1 MKNKKQGNKLVGYLL
16 AIALSCLVC
25 LELVLRFVFG
35 FCDAVLYQP
44 SKAYE
49 YIAQPNQHRYRFFSH
64 IDYNSYSQRS
74 EEPDS
79 TKTII
84 LGLGDSVIFGGT
96 MLDQDS
102 IATTLF
108 SKETGM
114 QMLNISSG
122 SWGPDNCAAYLREKG
137 TFEAKAMVL
146 VCSSHDAFDV
156 MSHIPVVG
164 IYPNYPDKQYKLA
177 IWELVDRYLMPRV
190 KGWLGQS
197 QLVDPD
203 AQVVEKVKSEER
215 RAMGVKSEERRVK
228 NSGALRDE
236 GVAQKSLKFD
246 PGFDQLLQIS
256 KEKKIPFVIYLHP
269 EVGEVLTRQ
278 YKEGGKLI
286 MEWAKK
292 HGVKLVSGLNEGVT
306 ADMFRDVIHLNEKG
320 QRNLA
325 NSLERILNVES
336 KTR

>member
-1 MKNKKQGNKLVGYLL
+1 MKIINHTVPFKFKC
-16 AIALSCLVC
+16 LSIFLISFSII
-25 LELVLRFVFG
+25 EIILRYVFG
-35 FCDAVLYQP
+35 FCDAVLYQSSP
-44 SKAYE
+44 AYE

-79 TKTII
+79 TKTIV

-102 IATTLF
+102 IATSLF

-122 SWGPDNCAAYLREKG
+122 SWGPDNCAAYLKEKG
-137 TFEAKAMVL
+137 TFGAKAMVL

-164 IYPNYPDKQYKLA
+164 IYSNYPYKQYKLA
-177 IWELVDRYLMPRV
+177 IWEVIDRYLMPRIKV
-190 KGWLGQS
+190 YFRGK
-197 QLVDPD
+197 QLLDPD
-203 AQVVEKVKSEER
+203 AQVVENVKS
-215 RAMGVKSEERRVK
+215 
-228 NSGALRDE
+228 DE
-236 GVAQKSLKFD
+236 GVAKKALNFD

-256 KEKKIPFVIYLHP
+256 EEKHIPFFIYLHP
-269 EVGEVLTRQ
+269 EVSEVMSRK
-278 YKEGGKLI
+278 YKEGGLMIMKWAKTHHVKLI
-286 MEWAKK
+286 D
-292 HGVKLVSGLNEGVT
+292 GLNEGVT
-306 ADMFRDVIHLNEKG
+306 VDMYRDVIHLNEKG

-325 NSLERILNVES
+325 NSLKKMIN
-336 KTR
+336 K

>member
-1 MKNKKQGNKLVGYLL
+1 MYRINKRKIYIAISICFIL
-16 AIALSCLVC
+16 IAL
-25 LELVLRFVFG
+25 LECTLRFVFG

-44 SKAYE
+44 SPAYE

-79 TKTII
+79 TKTIV

-96 MLDQDS
+96 MLDQDC

-122 SWGPDNCAAYLREKG
+122 SWGPDNCAAYLKEKG
-137 TFEAKAMVL
+137 TFGAKAMVL

-156 MSHIPVVG
+156 ISHIPVVG

-177 IWELVDRYLMPRV
+177 IWEVIDRYLRPRIQ
-190 KGWLGQS
+190 GWLGHS
-197 QLVDPD
+197 QLIDPD
-203 AQVVEKVKSEER
+203 AQVVEKVKNE
-215 RAMGVKSEERRVK
+215 KRRVK
-228 NSGALRDE
+228 NSNALRDE
-236 GVAQKSLKFD
+236 GVAQKSLNFD
-246 PGFDQLLQIS
+246 PGFDLLLQIS
-256 KEKKIPFVIYLHP
+256 KEKNIPFFIYLHP
-269 EVGEVLTRQ
+269 EMGEVESKE

-286 MEWAKK
+286 IEWAKAND
-292 HGVKLVSGLNEGVT
+292 VKLVNGLDEGVT
-306 ADMFRDVIHLNEKG
+306 TSMFRDVIHLNEKG

-325 NSLERILNVES
+325 NSLERLFTINNDD
-336 KTR
+336 K

>member
-1 MKNKKQGNKLVGYLL
+1 MYRINKRKIYIAISICFIL
-16 AIALSCLVC
+16 IAL
-25 LELVLRFVFG
+25 LECTLRFVFG
-35 FCDAVLYQP
+35 FCDAVLYQSSP
-44 SKAYE
+44 AYE

-74 EEPDS
+74 EELDS
-79 TKTII
+79 TKTIV

-122 SWGPDNCAAYLREKG
+122 SWGPDNCAAYLKEKG
-137 TFEAKAMVL
+137 TFGAKAMVL

-177 IWELVDRYLMPRV
+177 IWEVIDRYLMPRIKV
-190 KGWLGQS
+190 YFRGK
-197 QLVDPD
+197 QLLDPD
-203 AQVVEKVKSEER
+203 AQVVEKVKS
-215 RAMGVKSEERRVK
+215 
-228 NSGALRDE
+228 DE
-236 GVAQKSLKFD
+236 GVAKKALNFD

-256 KEKKIPFVIYLHP
+256 EEKHIPFFIYLHP
-269 EVGEVLTRQ
+269 EVCEVMSRK
-278 YKEGGKLI
+278 YKEGGLMI
-286 MEWAKK
+286 MEWAKT
-292 HGVKLVSGLNEGVT
+292 HHIKLIDGLNEGVT
-306 ADMFRDVIHLNEKG
+306 VDMYRDVIHLNEKG

-325 NSLERILNVES
+325 NSLKKMINR
-336 KTR
+336 

>member
-1 MKNKKQGNKLVGYLL
+1 MKILIHTVSFKFKC
-16 AIALSCLVC
+16 LSI
-25 LELVLRFVFG
+25 VLISFSIVEIILRYVFG
-35 FCDAVLYQP
+35 FCDAVLYQSSP
-44 SKAYE
+44 AYE

-79 TKTII
+79 TKTIV

-122 SWGPDNCAAYLREKG
+122 SWGPDNCAAYLKEKG
-137 TFEAKAMVL
+137 TFGAKAMVL

-177 IWELVDRYLMPRV
+177 IWEVIDRYLMPRIKV
-190 KGWLGQS
+190 YFRGK
-197 QLVDPD
+197 QLLDPD
-203 AQVVEKVKSEER
+203 AQVVEKVKS
-215 RAMGVKSEERRVK
+215 
-228 NSGALRDE
+228 DE
-236 GVAQKSLKFD
+236 GVANKALNFD

-256 KEKKIPFVIYLHP
+256 EGKHIPFFIYLHP
-269 EVGEVLTRQ
+269 EVGEVMSRK
-278 YKEGGKLI
+278 YKEGGLMI
-286 MEWAKK
+286 MEWAKT
-292 HGVKLVSGLNEGVT
+292 HHVKLIDGLNEGVT
-306 ADMFRDVIHLNEKG
+306 VDMYRDVIHLNEKG

-325 NSLERILNVES
+325 NSLKKMINR
-336 KTR
+336 

>member
-1 MKNKKQGNKLVGYLL
+1 MFRINKKRFYIAISICFIL
-16 AIALSCLVC
+16 IAL
-25 LELVLRFVFG
+25 LEFTLRFVFG
-35 FCDAVLYQP
+35 FCDAVLYQSSP
-44 SKAYE
+44 AYE

-79 TKTII
+79 TKTIV
-84 LGLGDSVIFGGT
+84 LGLGDSVILGGT

-102 IATTLF
+102 VATTLF

-122 SWGPDNCAAYLREKG
+122 SWGPDNCAAYLKEKG
-137 TFEAKAMVL
+137 TFGAKAMVI

-156 MSHIPVVG
+156 MSHVPVVG

-177 IWELVDRYLMPRV
+177 IWEVIDRYLMPRIKV
-190 KGWLGQS
+190 YFRGK
-197 QLVDPD
+197 QLLDPD
-203 AQVVEKVKSEER
+203 AQVVEKVKS
-215 RAMGVKSEERRVK
+215 
-228 NSGALRDE
+228 DE
-236 GVAQKSLKFD
+236 GVANKALNFD

-256 KEKKIPFVIYLHP
+256 EEKHIPFFIYLHP
-269 EVGEVLTRQ
+269 EKGEVENNE

-286 MEWAKK
+286 IDWANT
-292 HGVKLVSGLNEGVT
+292 HHVKLVDGLKEGVT
-306 ADMFRDVIHLNEKG
+306 TDMFRDVIHLNEKG

-325 NSLERILNVES
+325 DSFKKII
-336 KTR
+336 KI

>member
-1 MKNKKQGNKLVGYLL
+1 MIKKRKVYIIVSL
-16 AIALSCLVC
+16 CLIVFV
-25 LELVLRFVFG
+25 ELILRYVFG

-44 SKAYE
+44 SPAYE

-74 EEPDS
+74 DEPDS
-79 TKTII
+79 TKTIV

-122 SWGPDNCAAYLREKG
+122 SWGPDNCAAYLKEKG
-137 TFEAKAMVL
+137 TFGAKAMVL

-177 IWELVDRYLMPRV
+177 IWEVVDRYLLPRIKV
-190 KGWLGQS
+190 YFSGK
-197 QLVDPD
+197 QLLDPD
-203 AQVVEKVKSEER
+203 AQVVEKVKS
-215 RAMGVKSEERRVK
+215 
-228 NSGALRDE
+228 DE
-236 GVAQKSLKFD
+236 GVAKKALNFD

-256 KEKKIPFVIYLHP
+256 EEKHIPFFIYLHP
-269 EVGEVLTRQ
+269 EVSEVMSRK
-278 YKEGGKLI
+278 YKKGGLMI
-286 MEWAKK
+286 MEWAKT
-292 HGVKLVSGLNEGVT
+292 HHVELIDGLNEGVIV
-306 ADMFRDVIHLNEKG
+306 DMYRDVIHLNEKG

-325 NSLERILNVES
+325 NSLKKMINR
-336 KTR
+336 

>member
-1 MKNKKQGNKLVGYLL
+1 MYRINKRKIYIAISICLIL
-16 AIALSCLVC
+16 IALS
-25 LELVLRFVFG
+25 EFTLRFAFG
-35 FCDAVLYQP
+35 FCDAVLYQSSP
-44 SKAYE
+44 AYE

-79 TKTII
+79 TKTIV

-96 MLDQDS
+96 MLDQED

-122 SWGPDNCAAYLREKG
+122 SWGPDNCAAYLKEKG
-137 TFEAKAMVL
+137 TFGAKAMVL

-156 MSHIPVVG
+156 MSHVPVVG
-164 IYPNYPDKQYKLA
+164 IYPEYPDKQYKLA
-177 IWELVDRYLMPRV
+177 MWEVIDRYLVPRIR
-190 KGWLGQS
+190 GWLGLS

-203 AQVVEKVKSEER
+203 AQVVKNVKDQDT
-215 RAMGVKSEERRVK
+215 
-228 NSGALRDE
+228 NSSDVSKKE
-236 GVAQKSLKFD
+236 GVAQKSFCFD

-256 KEKKIPFVIYLHP
+256 KEKNIPFFIYLHP
-269 EVGEVLTRQ
+269 EMDEVVSKE

-286 MEWAKK
+286 IEWAKAND
-292 HGVKLVSGLNEGVT
+292 VKLVNGLDEGIT
-306 ADMFRDVIHLNEKG
+306 TGMFRDVIHLNEKG
-320 QRNLA
+320 QGNLA
-325 NSLERILNVES
+325 NSLERLFAINNDD
-336 KTR
+336 K

>member
-1 MKNKKQGNKLVGYLL
+1 MFRINKKRFYIAISICLVL
-16 AIALSCLVC
+16 IALS
-25 LELVLRFVFG
+25 EFILRYVFG
-35 FCDAVLYQP
+35 FCDAVLYQSSP
-44 SKAYE
+44 AYE

-79 TKTII
+79 TKTIV

-122 SWGPDNCAAYLREKG
+122 SWGPDNCAVYLKEKG
-137 TFEAKAMVL
+137 TFGAKAMVL

-177 IWELVDRYLMPRV
+177 IWEVIDRYLMPRIKV
-190 KGWLGQS
+190 YFRGK
-197 QLVDPD
+197 QLLDPD
-203 AQVVEKVKSEER
+203 AQVVEKVKS
-215 RAMGVKSEERRVK
+215 
-228 NSGALRDE
+228 DE
-236 GVAQKSLKFD
+236 GVAKKALNFD

-256 KEKKIPFVIYLHP
+256 EEKHIPFFIYLHP
-269 EVGEVLTRQ
+269 EVGEVMSRK
-278 YKEGGKLI
+278 YKEGGLMI
-286 MEWAKK
+286 MEWAKT
-292 HGVKLVSGLNEGVT
+292 HHIKLIDGLNEGVT
-306 ADMFRDVIHLNEKG
+306 VDMYRDVIHLNEKG

-325 NSLERILNVES
+325 NSLKKMINR
-336 KTR
+336 

>member
-1 MKNKKQGNKLVGYLL
+1 MLRISKKKTLVVWG
-16 AIALSCLVC
+16 IALGLF
-25 LELVLRFVFG
+25 VLAEIILRYVFG

-44 SKAYE
+44 SKEYE
-49 YIAQPNQHRYRFFSH
+49 YIANPNQHRYRFLSN

-79 TKTII
+79 TKTIV

-122 SWGPDNCAAYLREKG
+122 SWGPDNCAAYLQEKG
-137 TFEAKAMVL
+137 TFGAKAMVL

-156 MSHIPVVG
+156 MSHVPVVG

-177 IWELVDRYLMPRV
+177 IWEVIDRYLMPRV

-203 AQVVEKVKSEER
+203 AQVVGNVK
-215 RAMGVKSEERRVK
+215 KSNANV
-228 NSGALRDE
+228 LD
-236 GVAQKSLKFD
+236 GVAQKSLNFD

-269 EVGEVLTRQ
+269 EVGEVMTKQ

-286 MEWAKK
+286 MQWAKV
-292 HGVKLVSGLNEGVT
+292 HHVKLVSGLDEGVT
-306 ADMFRDVIHLNEKG
+306 VDMFRDVIHLNEKG

-325 NSLERILNVES
+325 DSLKKMIKL
-336 KTR
+336 

>member
-1 MKNKKQGNKLVGYLL
+1 M
-16 AIALSCLVC
+16 
-25 LELVLRFVFG
+25 LEYTLRVVLG
-35 FCDAVLYQP
+35 FCDAVLYQSSP
-44 SKAYE
+44 AYE

-79 TKTII
+79 TKTIV

-122 SWGPDNCAAYLREKG
+122 SWGPDNCAAYLKEKG
-137 TFEAKAMVL
+137 TFGAKAMVL

-177 IWELVDRYLMPRV
+177 IWEVIDRYLMPRIKV
-190 KGWLGQS
+190 YFSGK
-197 QLVDPD
+197 QLLDPD
-203 AQVVEKVKSEER
+203 AQVVEKVKSD
-215 RAMGVKSEERRVK
+215 ERRVK
-228 NSGALRDE
+228 NSNAVRDE
-236 GVAQKSLKFD
+236 GVVQKSLNFD

-256 KEKKIPFVIYLHP
+256 EEKHIPFFIYLHP
-269 EVGEVLTRQ
+269 EVGEVMSRK
-278 YKEGGKLI
+278 YKEGGLMI
-286 MEWAKK
+286 MEWAKT
-292 HGVKLVSGLNEGVT
+292 HHVKLIDGLNEGVT
-306 ADMFRDVIHLNEKG
+306 VDMYRDVIHLNEKG

-325 NSLERILNVES
+325 NSLKKMINR
-336 KTR
+336 

>member
-1 MKNKKQGNKLVGYLL
+1 MFRINKKIIYIAISICLIL
-16 AIALSCLVC
+16 IALS
-25 LELVLRFVFG
+25 EFTLRFAFG
-35 FCDAVLYQP
+35 FCDAVLYQSSP
-44 SKAYE
+44 AYE

-79 TKTII
+79 TKTIF

-96 MLDQDS
+96 MLDQDR

-122 SWGPDNCAAYLREKG
+122 SWGPDNCAAYLKEKG
-137 TFEAKAMVL
+137 TFGAKAMVL

-156 MSHIPVVG
+156 MSNIPVVG

-177 IWELVDRYLMPRV
+177 IWEVIDRYLMPRIKV
-190 KGWLGQS
+190 YFSGK
-197 QLVDPD
+197 QLLDPD
-203 AQVVEKVKSEER
+203 AQVVEKVKS
-215 RAMGVKSEERRVK
+215 
-228 NSGALRDE
+228 DE
-236 GVAQKSLKFD
+236 GVAKKALNFD

-256 KEKKIPFVIYLHP
+256 EEKHIPFFIYLHP
-269 EVGEVLTRQ
+269 EVGEVMNRK
-278 YKEGGKLI
+278 YKEGGLMI
-286 MEWAKK
+286 MEWAKTY
-292 HGVKLVSGLNEGVT
+292 HVKLIDGLNEGVT
-306 ADMFRDVIHLNEKG
+306 VDMYRDVIHLNEKG

-325 NSLERILNVES
+325 NSLKKMINR
-336 KTR
+336 

>member
-1 MKNKKQGNKLVGYLL
+1 MYRINKRKIYIAISICLIL
-16 AIALSCLVC
+16 IALS
-25 LELVLRFVFG
+25 ELTLRFVFG
-35 FCDAVLYQP
+35 FCDAVLYQSSP
-44 SKAYE
+44 AYE

-79 TKTII
+79 TKTVV

-122 SWGPDNCAAYLREKG
+122 SWGPDNCAAYLKEKG
-137 TFEAKAMVL
+137 TFDAKAMVL

-156 MSHIPVVG
+156 MSHVPVVG
-164 IYPNYPDKQYKLA
+164 IFSEYPERQYKLA
-177 IWELVDRYLMPRV
+177 IWELLDRYLLPMV
-190 KGWLGQS
+190 KDWMGRT

-203 AQVVEKVKSEER
+203 AQVVK
-215 RAMGVKSEERRVK
+215 G
-228 NSGALRDE
+228 
-236 GVAQKSLKFD
+236 GVAKKSLIFD

-256 KEKKIPFVIYLHP
+256 KEKKIPFIIYLHP
-269 EVGEVLTRQ
+269 EVGEVMAQQ

-286 MEWAKK
+286 MEWAEK
-292 HGVKLVSGLNEGVT
+292 HHVKLVKGLDEDIT
-306 ADMFRDVIHLNEKG
+306 TDMYRDVIHLNEKG

-325 NSLERILNVES
+325 NSLEKIIR
-336 KTR
+336 KTIN

>member
-1 MKNKKQGNKLVGYLL
+1 MKLKIKHCLL
-16 AIALSCLVC
+16 GISLIVIL
-25 LELVLRFVFG
+25 LELILRYVFG
-35 FCDAVLYQP
+35 FCDAVLYQSSP
-44 SKAYE
+44 AYE

-79 TKTII
+79 TKTIV

-122 SWGPDNCAAYLREKG
+122 SWGPDNCAAYLKEKG
-137 TFEAKAMVL
+137 TFGAKAMVL

-177 IWELVDRYLMPRV
+177 IWEVIDRYLMPRIKV
-190 KGWLGQS
+190 YFRGK
-197 QLVDPD
+197 QLLDPD
-203 AQVVEKVKSEER
+203 AQVVEKVKS
-215 RAMGVKSEERRVK
+215 
-228 NSGALRDE
+228 DE
-236 GVAQKSLKFD
+236 GVAKKALNFD

-256 KEKKIPFVIYLHP
+256 EEKHIPFFIYLHP
-269 EVGEVLTRQ
+269 EVGEVMSRK
-278 YKEGGKLI
+278 YKEGGLMI
-286 MEWAKK
+286 MEWAKT
-292 HGVKLVSGLNEGVT
+292 HHIKLIDGLNEGVT
-306 ADMFRDVIHLNEKG
+306 VDMYRDVIHLNEKG

-325 NSLERILNVES
+325 NSLKKMINR
-336 KTR
+336 

>member
-1 MKNKKQGNKLVGYLL
+1 MKIINHTVPFKFKC
-16 AIALSCLVC
+16 LSIFLISFSIV
-25 LELVLRFVFG
+25 EIILRYVFG
-35 FCDAVLYQP
+35 FCDAVLYQSSP
-44 SKAYE
+44 AYE

-79 TKTII
+79 TKTIV

-122 SWGPDNCAAYLREKG
+122 SWGPDNCAAYLKEKG
-137 TFEAKAMVL
+137 TFGAKAMVL

-177 IWELVDRYLMPRV
+177 IWEVIDRYLMPRIKV
-190 KGWLGQS
+190 YFRGK
-197 QLVDPD
+197 QLLDPD
-203 AQVVEKVKSEER
+203 AQVVEKVKS
-215 RAMGVKSEERRVK
+215 
-228 NSGALRDE
+228 DE
-236 GVAQKSLKFD
+236 GVANKALNFD

-256 KEKKIPFVIYLHP
+256 EEKHIPFFIYLHP
-269 EVGEVLTRQ
+269 EVGEVMSRK
-278 YKEGGKLI
+278 YKEGGLMI
-286 MEWAKK
+286 MEWAKT
-292 HGVKLVSGLNEGVT
+292 HHIKLIDGLNEGVT
-306 ADMFRDVIHLNEKG
+306 VDMYRDVIHLNEKG

-325 NSLERILNVES
+325 NSLKKMINR
-336 KTR
+336 

>member
-1 MKNKKQGNKLVGYLL
+1 MKILNHTVSFKFKC
-16 AIALSCLVC
+16 LSI
-25 LELVLRFVFG
+25 VLISFSIVEIILRYAFG

-44 SKAYE
+44 SPAYE

-74 EEPDS
+74 DEPDS
-79 TKTII
+79 TKTIV

-122 SWGPDNCAAYLREKG
+122 SWGPDNCAAYLKEKG
-137 TFEAKAMVL
+137 TFGAKAMVL

-164 IYPNYPDKQYKLA
+164 IYPNYPDEQYKLA
-177 IWELVDRYLMPRV
+177 IWEVIDRYLMPRIKV
-190 KGWLGQS
+190 YFIGK
-197 QLVDPD
+197 QLLDPD
-203 AQVVEKVKSEER
+203 AQVVEKVKS
-215 RAMGVKSEERRVK
+215 
-228 NSGALRDE
+228 DE
-236 GVAQKSLKFD
+236 GVANKALNFD

-256 KEKKIPFVIYLHP
+256 EGKHIPFFIYLHP
-269 EVGEVLTRQ
+269 EVCEVMSRK
-278 YKEGGKLI
+278 YKEGGLMI
-286 MEWAKK
+286 MEWAKT
-292 HGVKLVSGLNEGVT
+292 HHVELIDGLNEGVT
-306 ADMFRDVIHLNEKG
+306 VDMYRDVIHLNEKG

-325 NSLERILNVES
+325 NSLKKMINR
-336 KTR
+336 

>member
-1 MKNKKQGNKLVGYLL
+1 MLSTRKRKIVVFL
-16 AIALSCLVC
+16 AVC
-25 LELVLRFVFG
+25 LFLLVSVELILRFVFG
-35 FCDAVLYQP
+35 FCDAVLYQSSP
-44 SKAYE
+44 AYE
-49 YIAQPNQHRYRFFSH
+49 YIAQPNQHRYRFLSH

-96 MLDQDS
+96 MLDQNS

-122 SWGPDNCAAYLREKG
+122 SWGPDNCAAYLKEKG
-137 TFEAKAMVL
+137 TFGAKAMVL

-156 MSHIPVVG
+156 MSHVPVVG
-164 IYPNYPDKQYKLA
+164 IYPEYPEKQYKLA
-177 IWELVDRYLMPRV
+177 ICELLDRYLLPMV
-190 KGWLGQS
+190 KDWMGRT

-203 AQVVEKVKSEER
+203 AQVVK
-215 RAMGVKSEERRVK
+215 G
-228 NSGALRDE
+228 
-236 GVAQKSLKFD
+236 GVAQKSLIFD
-246 PGFDQLLQIS
+246 SGFDQLLQIS

-269 EVGEVLTRQ
+269 EVGEVMAHQ
-278 YKEGGKLI
+278 YKEGGQLI
-286 MEWAKK
+286 MEWAEK
-292 HGVKLVSGLNEGVT
+292 HHIKLVKGLDEDIT
-306 ADMFRDVIHLNEKG
+306 TDMYRDVIHLNEKG

-325 NSLERILNVES
+325 NSLEKIIR
-336 KTR
+336 KTIN

>member
-1 MKNKKQGNKLVGYLL
+1 MKILNHTVSFKFKC
-16 AIALSCLVC
+16 LSI
-25 LELVLRFVFG
+25 VLISFSIVEIILRYAFG

-44 SKAYE
+44 SPAYE

-74 EEPDS
+74 DEPDS
-79 TKTII
+79 TKTIV

-122 SWGPDNCAAYLREKG
+122 SWGPDNCAAYLKEKG
-137 TFEAKAMVL
+137 TFGAKAMVL

-177 IWELVDRYLMPRV
+177 IWEVVDRYLLPRIKV
-190 KGWLGQS
+190 YFRGK
-197 QLVDPD
+197 QLLDPD
-203 AQVVEKVKSEER
+203 AQVVEKVKS
-215 RAMGVKSEERRVK
+215 
-228 NSGALRDE
+228 DE
-236 GVAQKSLKFD
+236 GVAKKALNFD

-256 KEKKIPFVIYLHP
+256 EEKHIPFFIYLHP
-269 EVGEVLTRQ
+269 EVGEVMSRK
-278 YKEGGKLI
+278 YKKGGLMI
-286 MEWAKK
+286 MEWAKT
-292 HGVKLVSGLNEGVT
+292 HHIKLIDGLNEGVT
-306 ADMFRDVIHLNEKG
+306 VDMYRDVIHLNEKG

-325 NSLERILNVES
+325 NSLKKMINR
-336 KTR
+336 

>member
-1 MKNKKQGNKLVGYLL
+1 MYRINKRKIYIAISICFIL
-16 AIALSCLVC
+16 IAL
-25 LELVLRFVFG
+25 LECTLRFVFG
-35 FCDAVLYQP
+35 FCDAVLYQSSP
-44 SKAYE
+44 AYE

-79 TKTII
+79 TKTIV

-122 SWGPDNCAAYLREKG
+122 SWGPDNCAAYLKEKG
-137 TFEAKAMVL
+137 TFGAKAMVL

-177 IWELVDRYLMPRV
+177 IWEVVDRYLLPRIKV
-190 KGWLGQS
+190 YFRGK
-197 QLVDPD
+197 QLLDPD
-203 AQVVEKVKSEER
+203 AQVVEKVKS
-215 RAMGVKSEERRVK
+215 
-228 NSGALRDE
+228 DE
-236 GVAQKSLKFD
+236 GVANKALNFD

-256 KEKKIPFVIYLHP
+256 EGKHIPFFIYLHP
-269 EVGEVLTRQ
+269 EVCEVMSRK
-278 YKEGGKLI
+278 YKEGGLMI
-286 MEWAKK
+286 MEWAKT
-292 HGVKLVSGLNEGVT
+292 HHIKLIDGLNEGVT
-306 ADMFRDVIHLNEKG
+306 VDMYRDVIHLNEKG

-325 NSLERILNVES
+325 NSLKKMINR
-336 KTR
+336 

>member
-1 MKNKKQGNKLVGYLL
+1 MHDILVYSNCLVQESKNDCSNFIQMLIHKKWQTVLVG
-16 AIALSCLVC
+16 LSVLFVFA
-25 LELVLRFVFG
+25 ELVLRFVFG

-44 SKAYE
+44 SAAYE
-49 YIAQPNQHRYRFFSH
+49 YIARPCQHRYRFFSH

-79 TKTII
+79 TRTIV

-137 TFEAKAMVL
+137 TFGAKAMVL

-156 MSHIPVVG
+156 MSHVPVVG
-164 IYPNYPDKQYKLA
+164 IYPNYPDRQYKLA
-177 IWELVDRYLMPRV
+177 VWELIDRYLMPRV

-197 QLVDPD
+197 QFADPD
-203 AQVVEKVKSEER
+203 AQVVK
-215 RAMGVKSEERRVK
+215 
-228 NSGALRDE
+228 GA
-236 GVAQKSLKFD
+236 GVAKKSSEFD

-256 KEKKIPFVIYLHP
+256 REKNIPLVIYLHP
-269 EVGEVLTRQ
+269 EVGEVETHA
-278 YKEGGKLI
+278 YKDGGRLI
-286 MEWAKK
+286 QKWAET
-292 HGVKLVSGLNEGVT
+292 HHVTLVSGLDEGVT
-306 ADMFRDVIHLNEKG
+306 ADMYRDVIHLNGKG

-325 NSLERILNVES
+325 NSLE
-336 KTR
+336 KMKFQY

>member
-1 MKNKKQGNKLVGYLL
+1 MKILNHTVSFKFKC
-16 AIALSCLVC
+16 LSI
-25 LELVLRFVFG
+25 VLISFSIVEIILRYAFG

-44 SKAYE
+44 SPAYE

-74 EEPDS
+74 DEPDS
-79 TKTII
+79 TKTIV

-122 SWGPDNCAAYLREKG
+122 SWGPDNCAAYLKEKG
-137 TFEAKAMVL
+137 TFGAKAMVL

-177 IWELVDRYLMPRV
+177 IWEVVDRYLLPRIKV
-190 KGWLGQS
+190 YFRGK
-197 QLVDPD
+197 QLLDPD
-203 AQVVEKVKSEER
+203 AQVVEKVKS
-215 RAMGVKSEERRVK
+215 
-228 NSGALRDE
+228 DE
-236 GVAQKSLKFD
+236 GVAKKALNFD

-256 KEKKIPFVIYLHP
+256 EGKHIPFFIYLHP
-269 EVGEVLTRQ
+269 EVGEIMSRK
-278 YKEGGKLI
+278 YKEGGLMI
-286 MEWAKK
+286 MEWAKT
-292 HGVKLVSGLNEGVT
+292 HHIKLIDGLNEGVIV
-306 ADMFRDVIHLNEKG
+306 DMYRDVIHLNEKG

-325 NSLERILNVES
+325 NSLKKMINR
-336 KTR
+336 

>member
-1 MKNKKQGNKLVGYLL
+1 MYRINKRKIYIAISICLIL
-16 AIALSCLVC
+16 IALS
-25 LELVLRFVFG
+25 ELTLRFVFG
-35 FCDAVLYQP
+35 FCDAVLYQSSP
-44 SKAYE
+44 AYE

-79 TKTII
+79 TKTIV

-102 IATTLF
+102 VATTLF

-122 SWGPDNCAAYLREKG
+122 SWGPDNCAAYLKEKG
-137 TFEAKAMVL
+137 TFGAKAMVL

-177 IWELVDRYLMPRV
+177 IWEVIDRYLMPRV
-190 KGWLGQS
+190 KVYFRGK
-197 QLVDPD
+197 QLLDPD
-203 AQVVEKVKSEER
+203 AQVVEKVKS
-215 RAMGVKSEERRVK
+215 
-228 NSGALRDE
+228 DE
-236 GVAQKSLKFD
+236 GVANKALNFD

-256 KEKKIPFVIYLHP
+256 EGKHIPFFIYLHP
-269 EVGEVLTRQ
+269 EVGEVMSRK
-278 YKEGGKLI
+278 YKEGGLMI
-286 MEWAKK
+286 IEWAKT
-292 HGVKLVSGLNEGVT
+292 HHIKLIDGLNEGVT
-306 ADMFRDVIHLNEKG
+306 VDMYRDVIHLNEKG

-325 NSLERILNVES
+325 NSLKKMINR
-336 KTR
+336 